1 MATFFNQATLS
12 YSGGVVNS
20 NITTGEIIEV
30 LSVTKTAVVDEYTP
44 GSDITY
50 AVNIVNSG
58 TNAYTNLTVTDNLGE
73 YTFNGQTI
81 VPLDYVQGSVKYFTD
96 GILQPAPTVTAGQ
109 QLVISGIT
117 VPAGGEATI
126 LYTVTANDFAP
137 PVTGGT
143 IENTVTVN
151 GVGIT
156 EITDTETITVG
167 EGPNLNIT
175 KSISPSTVIENGR
188 ITYSFLIENT
198 GNAAADATDN
208 VVITD
213 LFDPALS
220 DITVLYNG
228 TPWTEG
234 TNYNYDET
242 TGLFTTTAGQIVVP
256 AATFNQNQ
264 TTGTW
269 TTTPGTVTLTVSGNI

>member
-30 LSVTKTAVVDEYTP
+30 LSVTKTAVVDEYNP

-156 EITDTETITVG
+156 EITDTETVTVG

-242 TGLFTTTAGQIVVP
+242 TGLFTTTTGQIVVP
-256 AATFNQNQ
+256 AATFNRDQ
-264 TTGTW
+264 TTGVW
-269 TTTPGTVTLTVSGNI
+269 TSTPGTVTLTVSGNI

>member
-156 EITDTETITVG
+156 EITDTETVTVG

-256 AATFNQNQ
+256 AATFNQDQ

>member
-117 VPAGGEATI
+117 LPAGGEATI

-156 EITDTETITVG
+156 EITDTETVTVG

-256 AATFNQNQ
+256 AATFNRDQ
-264 TTGTW
+264 TTGVW